1 MKIGQKVKT
10 QDNDCVAKVFKIKGD
25 KVYIHMSWV
34 SLVAYSYISD
44 YHEYKWFDKSFIEPL
59 LES

>member
-1 MKIGQKVKT
+1 MTIGQKVKT
-10 QDNDCVAKVFKIKGD
+10 QDKNCIAKVFRIDKE
-25 KVYIHMSWV
+25 KVYIHINWPSK
-34 SLVAYSYISD
+34 LNYISD